1 MKAVHVVIS
10 GRVTGVGFRVG
21 VKNEADKL
29 GIVGWVR
36 NSKSRPAFLGKGK
49 VEAVFSG
56 ESRQVDAIVAWC
68 RKGPLFAAVD
78 RIEVNKI
85 NPMEGLKGFTL
96 LKN

>member
-1 MKAVHVVIS
+1 MKSVHVVIS
-10 GRVTGVGFRVG
+10 GRVTGVGFRAG

-29 GIVGWVR
+29 GLVGWVR
-36 NSKSRPAFLGKGK
+36 NRKSRPIFLGKGK

-56 ESRQVDAIVAWC
+56 KSGAVDAIVAWC

-78 RIEVNKI
+78 RIEVKKVNLRD
-85 NPMEGLKGFTL
+85 GLKGFTL

>member
-1 MKAVHVVIS
+1 MKAVHVVVS

-36 NSKSRPAFLGKGK
+36 NRKSRPTFLGKGK

-56 ESRQVDAIVAWC
+56 ESGAVDAIVTWC
-68 RKGPLFAAVD
+68 SKGSLFAAVD
-78 RIEVNKI
+78 KIEIKKVSPKD
-85 NPMEGLKGFTL
+85 GLKGFTL